1 MYSLSDYQ
9 TFFSPLK
16 FSFKLKEQT
25 TDPQRKQSSKDQD
38 KFSYFPLSGHP
49 SLTAHTN
56 IVCSHNWVTE
66 GYGSD
71 WKGAGEPKAKD

>member
-1 MYSLSDYQ
+1 MKPFL
-9 TFFSPLK
+9 FFLVPF
-16 FSFKLKEQT
+16 FSFKLKAQT

-49 SLTAHTN
+49 SLSAHTN
-56 IVCSHNWVTE
+56 IVCSYNRVTE